1 LIFIFTLVKT
11 LKSRLVEEL
20 YKGKEDH
27 SLAGN
32 RLTRSARI
40 GIGRCKG
47 GAIEISKIRS

>member
-27 SLAGN
+27 SLAGDRFN
-32 RLTRSARI
+32 TISQDRDREMQ
-40 GIGRCKG
+40 GRG
-47 GAIEISKIRS
+47 N